1 MNKSFYILLLLSCQL
16 LYTQELLLPAV
27 NPNDQII
34 NHYAYSLC
42 YSEPHEQAAWVAYTL
57 TKDRVYGTAKRT
69 DNFRPDPKVKTGSA
83 SLTDYKGSGYD
94 RGHLAPAADMKWS
107 ATAMSESFYMSNMSP
122 QTPGFNRGIWKRV
135 EQIVRDWAVENEE
148 IHVVTGPVLKG
159 QFKSIGPNKVSVPEY
174 YYKVIL
180 DNKEPEIKGIG
191 LILANTSS
199 DRPIQSYAVTIDRVE
214 SVTGIDFFVGL
225 PDDIEEQ
232 VESNLDL
239 SRWSFSVNGQH
250 SKTVTPEKTLVVPG
264 GEGQIVYITK
274 TGKKYHKDGCSSLS
288 SSKIPIKLEDAI
300 MRGYGPCKR
309 CFP

>member
-1 MNKSFYILLLLSCQL
+1 MKKYFYILLLLSCQI
-16 LYTQELLLPAV
+16 LYPQEILLPAV

-34 NHYAYSLC
+34 NHHAYTLC

-57 TKDRVYGTAKRT
+57 TKSRVYGTTKRT

-83 SLTDYKGSGYD
+83 SLADYKGSGYD

-107 ATAMSESFYMSNMSP
+107 TTAMSESFFMSNMSP

-135 EQIVRDWAVENEE
+135 EQLVRNWAVENGE

-159 QFKSIGPNKVSVPEY
+159 QFKSIGPNRVSVPEY

-191 LILANTSS
+191 LILANAGS

-214 SVTGIDFFVGL
+214 SVTGINFFVDL

-232 VESNLDL
+232 IESNLDL
-239 SRWSFSVNGQH
+239 SRWSFSVSGY
-250 SKTVTPEKTLVVPG
+250 SKTVTPEKTPAVPIG
-264 GEGQIVYITK
+264 DGQIVYITK
-274 TGKKYHKDGCSSLS
+274 TGKKYHRESCSSLS
-288 SSKIPIKLEDAI
+288 SSKIPIKLEDAVKQ
-300 MRGYGPCKR
+300 GYEPCKS
-309 CFP
+309 CCP